1 MLAGLLVG
9 FEGRRERNLS
19 HSLRRTLES
28 ATVKAVN
35 LALQEGEA
43 SNEFAANSMAIML
56 SYVFDLLSDGEKM
69 SLNADLLLPILAQAP
84 FFTKEGLHSGYF
96 LSTIDA
102 DVVQSAERKFD
113 WSARSSTYLQC
124 QRMATGPMV
133 ASLGSLS
140 RLIAFSAENVQDV
153 DLLFTVVKDLSTFTR
168 SLCVQWRQ
176 NKVSEIDITEE
187 AMYLSERTLRMT
199 LPLLWRTL
207 KSTMFAIVIVLQS
220 LLGRV
225 LGDARIPVDGGKP
238 ALFIPRCI
246 LS

>member
-69 SLNADLLLPILAQAP
+69 SLNDDLLLPILVQAP
-84 FFTKEGLHSGYF
+84 FFAKEGLHSGYF

-113 WSARSSTYLQC
+113 WSARSSTYMQC

-176 NKVSEIDITEE
+176 NKLAEIDITEE
-187 AMYLSERTLRMT
+187 ARYLSERRLRMT
-199 LPLLWRTL
+199 Y
-207 KSTMFAIVIVLQS
+207 
-220 LLGRV
+220 
-225 LGDARIPVDGGKP
+225 GGH
-238 ALFIPRCI
+238 
-246 LS
+246 

>member
-69 SLNADLLLPILAQAP
+69 SLNDDLLLPILVQAP

-113 WSARSSTYLQC
+113 WSARVIYIYAVSTHGHWPHGCVSRVVVTPDSFLGGECAGCGSAVYDGQGFVDIYEVLVHS
-124 QRMATGPMV
+124 V
-133 ASLGSLS
+133 A
-140 RLIAFSAENVQDV
+140 AE
-153 DLLFTVVKDLSTFTR
+153 
-168 SLCVQWRQ
+168 
-176 NKVSEIDITEE
+176 
-187 AMYLSERTLRMT
+187 
-199 LPLLWRTL
+199 
-207 KSTMFAIVIVLQS
+207 
-220 LLGRV
+220 
-225 LGDARIPVDGGKP
+225 
-238 ALFIPRCI
+238 
-246 LS
+246 